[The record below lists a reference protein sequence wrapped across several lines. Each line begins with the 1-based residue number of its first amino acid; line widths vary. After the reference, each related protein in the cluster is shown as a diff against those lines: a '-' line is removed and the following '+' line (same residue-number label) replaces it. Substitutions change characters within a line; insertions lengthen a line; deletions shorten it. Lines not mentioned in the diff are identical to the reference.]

1 MACVAGSAGVFAMK
15 KASSSTIITA
25 EIFKIIYK
33 KKIWLNKC
41 AKFARESQKKRKKF
55 TVSHKLSLGF

>member
-15 KASSSTIITA
+15 KASSSAIKTA
-25 EIFKIIYK
+25 EIFKIIK

-41 AKFARESQKKRKKF
+41 AKFARESQKTKNNYCF
-55 TVSHKLSLGF
+55 TRTSHVRA